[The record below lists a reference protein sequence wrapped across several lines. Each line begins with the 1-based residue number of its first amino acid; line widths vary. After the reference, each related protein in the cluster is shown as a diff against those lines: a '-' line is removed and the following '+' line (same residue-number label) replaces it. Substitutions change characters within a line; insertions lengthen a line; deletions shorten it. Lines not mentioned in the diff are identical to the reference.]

1 MVIII
6 PARSSAPAAEYLPT
20 MSRNQ
25 LDTDKSPRFPPLHR
39 CAPTP
44 GLPTPRSG
52 LVSPSGL
59 TIRRK
64 GESAYDHPAL
74 RTVTDDDAEWSTLP
88 KRRPPPSVQSKDSIA
103 SSAKFFL
110 PTRTRTPP
118 PMESRG
124 VESGKRPRIT
134 LYRPP
139 PRTAAID
146 LASLE
151 SRYACVRSAMRKVRT
166 SDVLHPG
173 SCLGRSI
180 RGSGLG

>member
-6 PARSSAPAAEYLPT
+6 PARSSASASEYLPT

-25 LDTDKSPRFPPLHR
+25 FETDKPPKFPPLHR
-39 CAPTP
+39 HAPTP
-44 GLPTPRSG
+44 GPLTPGPG

-59 TIRRK
+59 TVRRK

-110 PTRTRTPP
+110 PTRTHTPP

-124 VESGKRPRIT
+124 VESGRRPRIT

-146 LASLE
+146 LAGLE

-166 SDVLHPG
+166 PDVLHPG
-173 SCLGRSI
+173 TCLGRSVH
-180 RGSGLG
+180 GSGLC

>member
-6 PARSSAPAAEYLPT
+6 PARSSAQASEYLPT

-25 LDTDKSPRFPPLHR
+25 LETDKPPRFPPLHR
-39 CAPTP
+39 RTPTP
-44 GLPTPRSG
+44 GLPTLESG
-52 LVSPSGL
+52 LVGVSSLPV
-59 TIRRK
+59 RRTW
-64 GESAYDHPAL
+64 GSAYDHPAL
-74 RTVTDDDAEWSTLP
+74 RLATDDDAEWSTLP
-88 KRRPPPSVQSKDSIA
+88 KRKPPPSVQSRDSIA

-118 PMESRG
+118 PMESREAE
-124 VESGKRPRIT
+124 VGKRPRIT

-146 LASLE
+146 LVGLE

-166 SDVLHPG
+166 PDVLHPG
-173 SCLGRSI
+173 SCLGRSVLA
-180 RGSGLG
+180 SGPG